1 LSTSSN
7 CSDETIR
14 YGKTEIKMK
23 CGIKHK
29 ITEEKGA
36 SAVEFAIILP
46 LLVVFLFGIIEF
58 GIIFYDKAMITN
70 ASREGARKGIVFRDP
85 RLSVSEIQS
94 VVDNYSSGKMITFG
108 SSAAPVTT
116 VPNGACVNHNDQ
128 LTVNVTYQYDF
139 LLIPNFLGG
148 ALPNSITL
156 EAQTEMRCE

>member
-1 LSTSSN
+1 
-7 CSDETIR
+7 
-14 YGKTEIKMK
+14 MK

-85 RLSVSEIQS
+85 RVSVSEIQS
-94 VVDNYSSGKMITFG
+94 CFQVKQDVHSLHSN
-108 SSAAPVTT
+108 
-116 VPNGACVNHNDQ
+116 PNHSTQ
-128 LTVNVTYQYDF
+128 L
-139 LLIPNFLGG
+139 
-148 ALPNSITL
+148 S
-156 EAQTEMRCE
+156 